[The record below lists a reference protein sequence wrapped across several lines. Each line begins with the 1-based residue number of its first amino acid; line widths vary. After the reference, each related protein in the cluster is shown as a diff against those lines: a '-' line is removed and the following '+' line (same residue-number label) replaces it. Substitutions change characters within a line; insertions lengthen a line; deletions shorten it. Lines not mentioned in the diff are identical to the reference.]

1 MDQCRETAVR
11 STDWPSCYWKSK
23 LGRCGLWSFI
33 NHFRLCGETPQVWPR
48 QPTRSTRQLG
58 CERFRTTNL
67 CKLSLIWFC
76 SQNGRVWCALLKCER
91 VICQAESS
99 DVMDKM
105 APRTSNL
112 VLNLYAWC
120 AYLALVSD
128 AENQFWLGFTKSS
141 RKWDRIRQVA
151 PGFQKAA
158 HLWWARPCVAC
169 SYWQTHFNSPNCGST
184 GFRSIS
190 HCFSPFSGYSWKT
203 PNGGSKIA
211 VLGQFFNP
219 LNRFWS
225 QSTIHDSIPLKTC
238 SLFAFEFESWRYLV
252 CAWIGTMVD

>member
-151 PGFQKAA
+151 Q
-158 HLWWARPCVAC
+158 
-169 SYWQTHFNSPNCGST
+169 
-184 GFRSIS
+184 
-190 HCFSPFSGYSWKT
+190 
-203 PNGGSKIA
+203 GSKGRSFVMSKA
-211 VLGQFFNP
+211 MCCMFLLTNTFQQSKLWV
-219 LNRFWS
+219 NR
-225 QSTIHDSIPLKTC
+225 ISINFT
-238 SLFAFEFESWRYLV
+238 LF
-252 CAWIGTMVD
+252 